1 MPDKFYFRRR
11 KSDYVAAIHED
22 ETIVV
27 QNAIRIKP
35 WPALQKGLRVGIDRC
50 GQSMRRPAF
59 EKNFATCDART
70 RFKIQ
75 GGTTL
80 SARAPGGRAEFAKG
94 IVLRGDTLEIKEKV
108 TFPFA
113 GPTIARRKLAAGV
126 IDQVM
131 NIARAEDEIARKNPL
146 AGLQQGPARSGQF
159 LFKLMFQLR
168 TCLPGGRRD
177 PRVFLELLRNFLL
190 GNFVAT
196 NGDAPRRELFRAK
209 AAITSSDKFQSC
221 IFDLIELVF
230 PRKQMAR
237 GGENVWRRQLLKNI
251 KWNAGEPN

>member
-1 MPDKFYFRRR
+1 
-11 KSDYVAAIHED
+11 
-22 ETIVV
+22 
-27 QNAIRIKP
+27 
-35 WPALQKGLRVGIDRC
+35 
-50 GQSMRRPAF
+50 
-59 EKNFATCDART
+59 
-70 RFKIQ
+70 
-75 GGTTL
+75 
-80 SARAPGGRAEFAKG
+80 
-94 IVLRGDTLEIKEKV
+94 
-108 TFPFA
+108 
-113 GPTIARRKLAAGV
+113 
-126 IDQVM
+126 VM
-131 NIARAEDEIARKNPL
+131 NIARAEDEIVRKNPL
-146 AGLQQGPARSGQF
+146 AGLQQRPARSGQF

-196 NGDAPRRELFRAK
+196 NGDAPRCELFRAK